1 MFLLLDWTIV
11 LNEEQQ
17 IMTSLTSPQ
26 PPLQELGAESPAVPP
41 AVPPPPPE
49 LPLALESDVID
60 SATAMTAA
68 ADAAASDLAVIRDL
82 LLKAYPDVVPDLVN
96 GDSTASLLASVEP
109 AREAYARVLATIQT
123 NPSGLGSRS
132 FHDIHTTGDPGRWW
146 CSPADRSG
154 SPAGIREDP
163 ARAFR
168 GKTSGL
174 TSRIHCLFVNRMA
187 PHSRRSHH
195 GVDQDRGGETL
206 E

>member
-1 MFLLLDWTIV
+1 MFLLLDWAIV

-17 IMTSLTSPQ
+17 IMTSLTSPSPQ

-123 NPSGLGSRS
+123 NPSGWAPDHS
-132 FHDIHTTGDPGRWW
+132 TTSTP
-146 CSPADRSG
+146 PAI
-154 SPAGIREDP
+154 PAGGGAPLPIDPDRLPASEKIRRGLSAGKRP
-163 ARAFR
+163 A
-168 GKTSGL
+168 
-174 TSRIHCLFVNRMA
+174 
-187 PHSRRSHH
+187 
-195 GVDQDRGGETL
+195 
-206 E
+206 